1 MIKRGDEKMEAVN
14 RMLKPVLVSTIV
26 LLGLIGLFFFFK
38 YAFLKLLGLLL
49 LAAVFLVGVFFLL
62 YLAFQVAGCLAVFVL
77 PFIVLL
83 IIIGAFIQ
91 FV

>member
-1 MIKRGDEKMEAVN
+1 METVN
-14 RMLKPVLVSTIV
+14 RMLKPILVGTIV
-26 LLGLIGLFFFFK
+26 LLCLVGLFFFFK

-49 LAAVFLVGVFFLL
+49 LAGVFLVGVFFLG
-62 YLAFQVAGCLAVFVL
+62 YLVFQIAGCLAVFVL
-77 PFIVLL
+77 PVIILL

>member
-1 MIKRGDEKMEAVN
+1 MEAVN